1 MADSPLS
8 LIIFNEQKFCFI
20 CQNNNQAMTVQT
32 YMSAKRKR
40 VGKRMEEGGETKAGG
55 WEE

>member
-20 CQNNNQAMTVQT
+20 CQHNNQAMTVQT

>member
-1 MADSPLS
+1 
-8 LIIFNEQKFCFI
+8 
-20 CQNNNQAMTVQT
+20 
-32 YMSAKRKR
+32 MSAKRKR